1 MLRTGRV
8 SIGLL
13 GWIVLSVSFATPQPS
28 SAGVLTPS
36 GPCVQW
42 DMSGEWTF
50 VQSNNTSPVFKLMQ
64 TRSGLQGS
72 ASYGVGP
79 FAVSGSVDG
88 TIKGNSFEVTAYWNN
103 GTTGLYKGK
112 VGPRG
117 RIEGDTYDK
126 QHPNVMARWYSDR
139 TAKCLPSPSP
149 SGTSAGGAT
158 PPAQDEGAIKPQ
170 GRVKTGTSFPKLSIC
185 EAAEKARARNSP
197 AAPGLEAKCAAARN
211 AASDTAVEEQVDTAG
226 KGKALPPKDEACDWR
241 GESPFCNGRC
251 APGEIKMAAENDSE
265 APFPRAH
272 PDFGTSCAT
281 GFKFYCC
288 RQ

>member
-72 ASYGVGP
+72 ASYGAGP

-88 TIKGNSFEVTAYWNN
+88 TIKGDSFEVTAYWNN
-103 GTTGLYKGK
+103 ETTGVYSGTIN
-112 VGPRG
+112 PQG
-117 RIEGDTYDK
+117 RITGRTYDA
-126 QHPNVMARWYSDR
+126 QHPNVMANWYSGR
-139 TAKCLPSPSP
+139 TATCALFESQTRPLNSPPKNPSV
-149 SGTSAGGAT
+149 
-158 PPAQDEGAIKPQ
+158 KPQ
-170 GRVKTGTSFPKLSIC
+170 GRVKSPPGTTLKPPPSIC
-185 EAAEKARARNSP
+185 EAARQARARNSP
-197 AAPGLEAKCAAARN
+197 AAPGLEAKCAA
-211 AASDTAVEEQVDTAG
+211 EG
-226 KGKALPPKDEACDWR
+226 
-241 GESPFCNGRC
+241 GR
-251 APGEIKMAAENDSE
+251 
-265 APFPRAH
+265 
-272 PDFGTSCAT
+272 
-281 GFKFYCC
+281 
-288 RQ
+288 